1 MMTKQELAKNFILNI
16 EKERIKQ
23 NLTQAQMASKL
34 QMSLSGYKKM
44 ISGAT
49 TKIDLHIM
57 YLLHSMTGK
66 WIFEL
71 VDEHDEDS
79 DLILG
84 IKQLSASQKKT
95 VKGLIDFELDFS
107 AVHENTEDYITVY
120 IPTGNMEDG
129 MILDSFNY
137 TKINASSYRKKFGE
151 RLHCG
156 IQVTSDH
163 LHPVYNL
170 GDILLICRGSIREGD
185 TGVFVNKENG
195 RAYIR
200 KLLPSVSWVL
210 EPINGYGETIT
221 IDRSDET
228 DMKKW
233 IRYGYVLTKMREGNT
248 NTDK

>member
-16 EKERIKQ
+16 EKERIRQ

-66 WIFEL
+66 WIFDL
-71 VDEHDEDS
+71 VDEHDEDM
-79 DLILG
+79 DLFLE
-84 IKQLSASQKKT
+84 IKQLSPSQKKT
-95 VKGLIDFELDFS
+95 VKGLVDFELEFA

-129 MILDSFNY
+129 MILDSYNY
-137 TKINASSYRKKFGE
+137 TKINAASYRKKFGE
-151 RLHCG
+151 KLHCG

-185 TGVFVNKENG
+185 TGVFLNKESG

-200 KLLPSVSWVL
+200 KLLPSVSWIL
-210 EPINGYGETIT
+210 EPINGYGEPIV
-221 IDRSDET
+221 IDRSDEA

-233 IRYGYVLTKMREGNT
+233 IRYGYVLTKMR
-248 NTDK
+248 DSK